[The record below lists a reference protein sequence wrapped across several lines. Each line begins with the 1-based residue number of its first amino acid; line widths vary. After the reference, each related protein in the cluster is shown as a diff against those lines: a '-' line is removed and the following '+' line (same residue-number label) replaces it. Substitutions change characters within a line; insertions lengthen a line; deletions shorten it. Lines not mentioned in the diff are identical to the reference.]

1 MPSCFISSFQIRCTQ
16 PDFAVVPKVILR
28 QHQLFC
34 FRCKRALRLSSPHN
48 TPRHSPRHDGAV
60 TSDESIPAIISA
72 CIVHRAASLLPSSHG
87 RMLPEADRI
96 ADRTGFRAPV
106 RVSSF
111 QLFGDVMPETL
122 FAVRSDSET
131 YGMQR
136 SVERQVNTSY
146 PVFPHI
152 RYIFIAARLPLTG
165 QECRSLRSVSRLFG
179 YGARSGR
186 ETCCFASG
194 NDSLYSVRN
203 LPF

>member
-1 MPSCFISSFQIRCTQ
+1 
-16 PDFAVVPKVILR
+16 
-28 QHQLFC
+28 
-34 FRCKRALRLSSPHN
+34 
-48 TPRHSPRHDGAV
+48 
-60 TSDESIPAIISA
+60 
-72 CIVHRAASLLPSSHG
+72 
-87 RMLPEADRI
+87 MLPEADRI
-96 ADRTGFRAPV
+96 ADRTGFRAPSGC
-106 RVSSF
+106 RLF

-165 QECRSLRSVSRLFG
+165 RECRSLRSVSRLLVTVPVP
-179 YGARSGR
+179 GR

-194 NDSLYSVRN
+194 DDSLYSVRN